1 MNPNTPPSGPD
12 PRSYHPAEARFDELL
27 DAHLAGDITP
37 AQRSELAELVRVN
50 ADLAAQLRFHESAAA
65 SIRSLFTPPVAPPIA
80 PMNPES
86 ASPVVSGAIGPRRT
100 IAWLTAAAVLALAAF
115 LGLRLSGVI
124 GGPGSIPQGPESPQ
138 AIYARVVSQ
147 GFKPKVLCPND
158 PDSFA
163 RLVKNRL
170 GTEVVPAGLSSAIA
184 LTGWS
189 YKEDIGTPISPGTIV
204 LLATNGDAKIL
215 VFMDRAKSDRTL
227 ESPAL
232 PLRLFR
238 QESGPL
244 VFYELTPLP
253 EPSILPS
260 LTTR

>member
-1 MNPNTPPSGPD
+1 MNPNTPPTGPG
-12 PRSYHPAEARFDELL
+12 PSAEARFDELL
-27 DAHLAGDITP
+27 DAHLAGDLTP
-37 AQRSELAELVRVN
+37 AQNLELTELVR
-50 ADLAAQLRFHESAAA
+50 AHPDFAAQLEFHESTAA
-65 SIRSLFTPPVAPPIA
+65 SLRIVFTPPVTAPA
-80 PMNPES
+80 LS
-86 ASPVVSGAIGPRRT
+86 DASVAGMIGSGANRPRRK
-100 IAWLTAAAVLALAAF
+100 IAWLTAAAAVALAAF

-124 GGPGSIPQGPESPQ
+124 GGPGPIPQGPESPQ
-138 AIYARVVSQ
+138 AIYTRVVAQ

-170 GTEVVPAGLSSAIA
+170 GTEVVPTGISNAIA

-204 LLATNGDAKIL
+204 LLATKGDAKIL
-215 VFMDRAKSDRTL
+215 VFMDKVKSDRKL
-227 ESPAL
+227 EDPAP

-244 VFYELTPLP
+244 VFYELTPLA

-260 LTTR
+260 LSTR